1 MKHPIKYMI
10 LTGVIV
16 LFLPL
21 GVTVLLSG
29 MDAVS
34 IQKQM
39 DMETYLPAILCE
51 QVPWDYEEEMLKVQ
65 AVLARSSLYYYME
78 KEKPEEIQWEE
89 KLEQFQQ
96 DRKNARYREAYERME
111 RAVRLT
117 RGQVITWQG
126 EVCPGVFHRISGGK
140 TRDGMEVLQDVTFS
154 FLRSV
159 DSGQDREAEEFLK
172 GHYFTPEALEQRL
185 QEEYPGI
192 IFTEEPLTDQI
203 RIEKRD
209 SQDYI
214 LEMKVGDQT
223 VTGEEFR
230 RKLELSSCNFTIQE
244 LDGKIRFLCKGLGHG
259 LGLSQYGGNELAK
272 KGKTYQEI
280 LFFYFPDLCIE
291 CIILETL

>member
-29 MDAVS
+29 TDAVS

-89 KLEQFQQ
+89 KLEQFQR
-96 DRKNARYREAYERME
+96 DRKNARYREA
-111 RAVRLT
+111 
-117 RGQVITWQG
+117 WQG
-126 EVCPGVFHRISGGK
+126 EVCPGIFHRISSGK

>member
-29 MDAVS
+29 TDAVS

-89 KLEQFQQ
+89 KLEQFQR

-126 EVCPGVFHRISGGK
+126 EVCPGIFHRISSGK

-259 LGLSQYGGNELAK
+259 LGLAQYGGNELAK
-272 KGKTYQEI
+272 QGKTYQEI

>member
-1 MKHPIKYMI
+1 
-10 LTGVIV
+10 
-16 LFLPL
+16 
-21 GVTVLLSG
+21 
-29 MDAVS
+29 
-34 IQKQM
+34 
-39 DMETYLPAILCE
+39 
-51 QVPWDYEEEMLKVQ
+51 
-65 AVLARSSLYYYME
+65 
-78 KEKPEEIQWEE
+78 
-89 KLEQFQQ
+89 
-96 DRKNARYREAYERME
+96 
-111 RAVRLT
+111 
-117 RGQVITWQG
+117 
-126 EVCPGVFHRISGGK
+126 
-140 TRDGMEVLQDVTFS
+140 MEVLQDVTFS

>member
-29 MDAVS
+29 TDAVS

-89 KLEQFQQ
+89 KLEQFQR

-126 EVCPGVFHRISGGK
+126 EVCPGIFHRISSGK

-259 LGLSQYGGNELAK
+259 LGLAQYGGNELAK

>member
-29 MDAVS
+29 MDAVR

-89 KLEQFQQ
+89 KLEQFQR

-126 EVCPGVFHRISGGK
+126 EVCPGIFHRISSGK
-140 TRDGMEVLQDVTFS
+140 TRDGMEVLQDVSFS

-172 GHYFTPEALEQRL
+172 GHYFTLEALEQRL

-192 IFTEEPLTDQI
+192 TFTEEPLADQI

-209 SQDYI
+209 SQGYI
-214 LEMKVGDQT
+214 LEMKVGDQE

-230 RKLELSSCNFTIQE
+230 RKLELSSCNLTIQE

-272 KGKTYQEI
+272 QGKTYQEI

>member
-29 MDAVS
+29 TDAVS

-89 KLEQFQQ
+89 KLEQFQR

-126 EVCPGVFHRISGGK
+126 EVCPGIFHRISSGK

-280 LFFYFPDLCIE
+280 LFFYSPDLCIE

>member
-29 MDAVS
+29 TDAVS

-89 KLEQFQQ
+89 KLEQFQR

-126 EVCPGVFHRISGGK
+126 DVCPGIFHRISSGK

>member
-29 MDAVS
+29 TDAVS
-34 IQKQM
+34 IQKQI

-65 AVLARSSLYYYME
+65 AVLARSSLYYYLE
-78 KEKPEEIQWEE
+78 KEKPEEIPWEE

-96 DRKNARYREAYERME
+96 DRKNVRYQEAYERME

-140 TRDGMEVLQDVTFS
+140 TRDGLEVLQDVTFS

-223 VTGEEFR
+223 ITGEEFR

-291 CIILETL
+291 YIILETL

>member
-1 MKHPIKYMI
+1 
-10 LTGVIV
+10 
-16 LFLPL
+16 
-21 GVTVLLSG
+21 
-29 MDAVS
+29 
-34 IQKQM
+34 
-39 DMETYLPAILCE
+39 
-51 QVPWDYEEEMLKVQ
+51 
-65 AVLARSSLYYYME
+65 
-78 KEKPEEIQWEE
+78 
-89 KLEQFQQ
+89 
-96 DRKNARYREAYERME
+96 
-111 RAVRLT
+111 
-117 RGQVITWQG
+117 
-126 EVCPGVFHRISGGK
+126 
-140 TRDGMEVLQDVTFS
+140 MEVLQDVTFS

-159 DSGQDREAEEFLK
+159 DSRQDREAEEFLK

-223 VTGEEFR
+223 ITGEEFR

-291 CIILETL
+291 YIILETL

>member
-89 KLEQFQQ
+89 KLEQFQR

-126 EVCPGVFHRISGGK
+126 EVCPGIFHRISSGK
-140 TRDGMEVLQDVTFS
+140 TRDGMEVLQDVSFS

-159 DSGQDREAEEFLK
+159 DSGKDREAEEFLK
-172 GHYFTPEALEQRL
+172 GHYFTLEALEQRL
-185 QEEYPGI
+185 KEEYPGI
-192 IFTEEPLTDQI
+192 TFTAEPLADQI

-209 SQDYI
+209 SQGYI
-214 LEMKVGDQT
+214 LEMKVGDQE

-272 KGKTYQEI
+272 QGKTYQEI

>member
-89 KLEQFQQ
+89 KLEQFQR
-96 DRKNARYREAYERME
+96 DRKNARYQEAYERME

>member
-29 MDAVS
+29 TDAVS

-65 AVLARSSLYYYME
+65 AVLARSSLYYYLE
-78 KEKPEEIQWEE
+78 KEKPEEIPWEE
-89 KLEQFQQ
+89 KLEQFQR

-259 LGLSQYGGNELAK
+259 LGLAQYGGNELAK
-272 KGKTYQEI
+272 QGKTYQEI

>member
-1 MKHPIKYMI
+1 
-10 LTGVIV
+10 
-16 LFLPL
+16 
-21 GVTVLLSG
+21 
-29 MDAVS
+29 
-34 IQKQM
+34 
-39 DMETYLPAILCE
+39 
-51 QVPWDYEEEMLKVQ
+51 
-65 AVLARSSLYYYME
+65 
-78 KEKPEEIQWEE
+78 
-89 KLEQFQQ
+89 
-96 DRKNARYREAYERME
+96 ME

>member
-1 MKHPIKYMI
+1 
-10 LTGVIV
+10 
-16 LFLPL
+16 
-21 GVTVLLSG
+21 
-29 MDAVS
+29 
-34 IQKQM
+34 
-39 DMETYLPAILCE
+39 
-51 QVPWDYEEEMLKVQ
+51 
-65 AVLARSSLYYYME
+65 
-78 KEKPEEIQWEE
+78 
-89 KLEQFQQ
+89 
-96 DRKNARYREAYERME
+96 ME

-126 EVCPGVFHRISGGK
+126 EVCPGIFHRISSGK
-140 TRDGMEVLQDVTFS
+140 TRDGMEVLQDVSFS

-172 GHYFTPEALEQRL
+172 GHYFTLEALEQRL

-192 IFTEEPLTDQI
+192 TFTEEPLADQI

-209 SQDYI
+209 SQGYI
-214 LEMKVGDQT
+214 LEMKVGDQE

-230 RKLELSSCNFTIQE
+230 RKLELSSCNLTIQE

-272 KGKTYQEI
+272 QGKTYQEI

>member
-29 MDAVS
+29 TDAVS

-65 AVLARSSLYYYME
+65 AVLARSSLYYYLE
-78 KEKPEEIQWEE
+78 KEKPEEIPWEE

-96 DRKNARYREAYERME
+96 DRKNARYQETYERME